1 MEKITKH
8 LPRRGDIYLVN
19 FDPTIGREIKKT
31 RPAVIIQNDI
41 SNEYSPVVIVA
52 AITSYQTN
60 YKIYPTEVIVSY
72 RESGLDH
79 DSLVLLNQI
88 RTIDKQRLLLK
99 VGKVESEILHKIDR
113 ALEVSLGIML

>member
-1 MEKITKH
+1 MEKIIE

-31 RPAVIIQNDI
+31 RPAVIIQNNI
-41 SNEYSPVVIVA
+41 SNEYSSVVIVA
-52 AITSYQTN
+52 AVTSYRAN
-60 YKIYPTEVIVSY
+60 YKIYPTEVIVPCK
-72 RESGLDH
+72 ESGLNH

-99 VGKVESEILHKIDR
+99 VGKVNSEILLKIDK
-113 ALEVSLGIML
+113 ALEISLGIVL